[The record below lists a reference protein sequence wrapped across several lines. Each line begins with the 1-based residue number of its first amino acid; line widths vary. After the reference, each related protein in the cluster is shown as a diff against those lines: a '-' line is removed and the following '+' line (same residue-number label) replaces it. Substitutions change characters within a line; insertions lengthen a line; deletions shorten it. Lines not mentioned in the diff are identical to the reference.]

1 MRAGHSRLLPR
12 YTQQLQQI
20 KQWSI
25 TYYHQNPQQA
35 QHACDVEL
43 KVKVANTA
51 REVRTPMDLH
61 ESLCEII
68 IAEKMEENPR
78 LTKKAAVEMVNREL
92 KEQAAEND
100 DIFRCSGY

>member
-1 MRAGHSRLLPR
+1 M
-12 YTQQLQQI
+12 

-25 TYYHQNPQQA
+25 TYYLQNPQQA
-35 QHACDVEL
+35 RHACDVEA
-43 KVKVANTA
+43 KVANTA

-61 ESLCEII
+61 ESLCEIL

-78 LTKKAAVEMVNREL
+78 LTKKAAVEMVNHEL